1 MDLAWKY
8 ADAIVPCS
16 SCGSSVFKLLLV
28 MFGGCLGAACRYGT
42 SLLAVR
48 LWGGGFPWGT
58 LMVNLVGCLLIGL
71 AFGLA
76 ERASWV
82 TPSVRL
88 FFVTGFL
95 GALTTFSSFAV
106 ETVNTAEAGFRA
118 VAALNFVANN
128 AGGVALVLVGLWLAK
143 VL

>member
-1 MDLAWKY
+1 M
-8 ADAIVPCS
+8 
-16 SCGSSVFKLLLV
+16 KLFLV
-28 MFGGCLGAACRYGT
+28 MFGGCIGAACRYGT
-42 SLLAVR
+42 NLLAVR
-48 LWGGGFPWGT
+48 LWGSGFPWGT
-58 LMVNLVGCLLIGL
+58 LAVNMVGCLLIGL

-106 ETVNTAEAGFRA
+106 ETVNTANSGSSHLA
-118 VAALNFVANN
+118 VVNFVANN
-128 AGGVALVLVGLWLAK
+128 AGGLALVLAGMWLAK
-143 VL
+143 VI

>member
-1 MDLAWKY
+1 M
-8 ADAIVPCS
+8 
-16 SCGSSVFKLLLV
+16 KLFLV
-28 MFGGCLGAACRYGT
+28 MFGGCIGAACRYGT
-42 SLLAVR
+42 NLLAVR
-48 LWGGGFPWGT
+48 LWGSGFPWGT
-58 LMVNLVGCLLIGL
+58 LAVNMVGCLLIGL

-106 ETVNTAEAGFRA
+106 ETVNTANSGSSHLA
-118 VAALNFVANN
+118 VVNFVANN
-128 AGGVALVLVGLWLAK
+128 AGGLALVLAGMWLAK
-143 VL
+143 VV

>member
-1 MDLAWKY
+1 MKILW
-8 ADAIVPCS
+8 VLLG
-16 SCGSSVFKLLLV
+16 GSI
-28 MFGGCLGAACRYGT
+28 GAGCRYGVN
-42 SLLAVR
+42 LLAVR
-48 LWGGGFPWGT
+48 LWGSGFPWGT
-58 LMVNLVGCLLIGL
+58 LVVNLVGCLLIGL

-76 ERASWV
+76 ERSSWV
-82 TPSVRL
+82 TPSIRL

-106 ETVNTAEAGFRA
+106 ETVNTANAGFRSA
-118 VAALNFVANN
+118 AALNFVANN

>member
-1 MDLAWKY
+1 M
-8 ADAIVPCS
+8 
-16 SCGSSVFKLLLV
+16 KLFLV
-28 MFGGCLGAACRYGT
+28 MFGGCIGAACRYGT
-42 SLLAVR
+42 NLLAVR
-48 LWGGGFPWGT
+48 LWGSGFPWGT
-58 LMVNLVGCLLIGL
+58 LVVNMVGCLLIGL

-106 ETVNTAEAGFRA
+106 ETVNTANSGSSHLA
-118 VAALNFVANN
+118 VVNFVANN
-128 AGGVALVLVGLWLAK
+128 AGGLALVLAGMWLAK
-143 VL
+143 VI

>member
-1 MDLAWKY
+1 
-8 ADAIVPCS
+8 V
-16 SCGSSVFKLLLV
+16 KLLLV
-28 MFGGCLGAACRYGT
+28 LLGGSIGAGCRYGVN
-42 SLLAVR
+42 LLTAW
-48 LWGGGFPWGT
+48 LWGSGFPWGT
-58 LMVNLVGCLLIGL
+58 LIVNMVGCLLIGL

-106 ETVNTAEAGFRA
+106 ETVNTANAGFRS

-128 AGGVALVLVGLWLAK
+128 AGGLALVLVGLRLAK
-143 VL
+143 ML

>member
-1 MDLAWKY
+1 VK
-8 ADAIVPCS
+8 V
-16 SCGSSVFKLLLV
+16 LLV
-28 MFGGCLGAACRYGT
+28 LLGGSIGAGCRYGVN
-42 SLLAVR
+42 LLAAW
-48 LWGGGFPWGT
+48 LWGSGFPWGT
-58 LMVNLVGCLLIGL
+58 LIVNMVGCLLIGL

-106 ETVNTAEAGFRA
+106 ETVNTANAGFRS
-118 VAALNFVANN
+118 VAALNFLANN
-128 AGGVALVLVGLWLAK
+128 AGGLALVLVGLRLAK
-143 VL
+143 ML